1 MSDREFEE
9 LTADLLNMPRAVEEI
24 VRSLTD
30 AELRRKPSQDEFSAL
45 EHVCHLRDIVREAYK
60 VRIEKLLYEQ
70 DPFLSNFDGSRI
82 ARERD
87 SNSESLDASLAA
99 LAESRQS
106 NMALFEGATD
116 TDYNKSGRFEGVGP
130 ITLASL
136 LLTMKEHDGEHLREL
151 NDLIG
156 RLQPQI

>member
-1 MSDREFEE
+1 MRGRELVESMVA
-9 LTADLLNMPRAVEEI
+9 LMNMPNAVGEM

-45 EHVCHLRDIVREAYK
+45 EHVCHLRDIEREAYK
-60 VRIEKLLYEQ
+60 VRIEKLLHEQ

-82 ARERD
+82 AQERD
-87 SNSESLDASLAA
+87 YNSESLDASLAA
-99 LAESRQS
+99 LADSRQS
-106 NMALFEGATD
+106 NMALFAGATD
-116 TDYNKSGRFEGVGP
+116 TDYNKSGRCEGVGP

-136 LLTMKEHDGEHLREL
+136 LLMMKAHDGEHLREL